1 MFWSP
6 LQQQAFEEMNSH
18 SRLISQ
24 YKLLLDI
31 WPGAGFDGHSTVE
44 RAWPALQERVLE
56 PPVLADWLVVL
67 DKSFLSSG
75 AQASVLSCYETGQ
88 EG

>member
-6 LQQQAFEEMNSH
+6 LQQQAFEEMNSY

-56 PPVLADWLVVL
+56 PPVLAGWWSWTNHFFPLGL
-67 DKSFLSSG
+67 RHQF
-75 AQASVLSCYETGQ
+75 
-88 EG
+88 